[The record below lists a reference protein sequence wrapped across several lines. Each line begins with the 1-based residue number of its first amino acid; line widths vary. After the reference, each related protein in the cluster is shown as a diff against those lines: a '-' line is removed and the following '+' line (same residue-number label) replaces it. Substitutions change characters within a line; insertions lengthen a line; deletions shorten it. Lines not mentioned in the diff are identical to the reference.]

1 MAKDLFGTDGIR
13 GKAGEYP
20 LDDATPYAV
29 GRALAEALSPDGG
42 GHAVIGIDT
51 RASCQEIA
59 ELLAAGMASRGL
71 GADFAGVLPTAGVSL
86 LTETGGYRTG
96 VMISASHNPFE
107 DNGIKVFGP
116 NGYKLPDAV
125 EHEVEQRVF
134 ELLEIGVSP
143 QRTPLTV
150 DESLARQYLEHT
162 LSASSMAA
170 AAIAPLRVAVDC
182 ANGAASAVA
191 SEFFQALGVQARIFA
206 DQPDGR
212 NINLG
217 CGSLHLDKLT
227 EKVLETGADL
237 GVAFDGDADRALF
250 VADDGAE
257 VNGDVILLLAG
268 KYLHGLGELPTG
280 RVVTTVM
287 ANMGLEKALTAAG
300 LSMTRTD
307 VGDKYVLEEMVA
319 SGARLGGE
327 QSGHII
333 FKHWAN
339 TGDGLLTAKIMLELL
354 SAAGR
359 PLSELRRQLQVY
371 PQKLV
376 NVRVTSKPK
385 IEDAPALAVAA
396 RRCEESLGDRGR
408 LVLRYS
414 GTEKLAR
421 IMIEAETMELVEAE
435 CEALREV
442 FQREI
447 GA

>member
-1 MAKDLFGTDGIR
+1 MAKNLFGTDGIR

-29 GRALAEALSPDGG
+29 GRALAETLSPDGSG
-42 GHAVIGIDT
+42 RAVIGMDT
-51 RASCQEIA
+51 RASCQKIA
-59 ELLAAGMASRGL
+59 ELLAAGMAARGL
-71 GADFAGVLPTAGVSL
+71 GADFAGVLPTAGVSH
-86 LTETGGYRTG
+86 LTETGGYRAG

-116 NGYKLPDAV
+116 NGYKLPDAI

-134 ELLEIGVSP
+134 ELLEAGVSP
-143 QRTPLTV
+143 ERTPLTI
-150 DESLARQYLEHT
+150 DGSLARQYLEHT
-162 LSASSMAA
+162 LSAGSTAA
-170 AAIAPLRVAVDC
+170 TIAPLRVAVDC

-268 KYLHGLGELPTG
+268 NYLHGLGELPSG

-300 LSMTRTD
+300 LSMTRTN

-333 FKHWAN
+333 FKQWAN

-385 IEDAPALAVAA
+385 IEDAPALAEAA
-396 RRCEESLGDRGR
+396 RRCEEALGDRGR

-421 IMIEAETMELVEAE
+421 IMVEAETMELVEAE